1 MVTVMMPS
9 IEINEVCE
17 GEMIIIGNWYNQSDK
32 GWLYCDDLAYT
43 DPMLIEKVVLTRS
56 III

>member
-1 MVTVMMPS
+1 MMPS

-17 GEMIIIGNWYNQSDK
+17 GEMIIIGNWYNLSDK
-32 GWLYCDDLAYT
+32 GWLYCDDPAYT

>member
-1 MVTVMMPS
+1 MMPS

-17 GEMIIIGNWYNQSDK
+17 GEMIIICNWYNQSDK
-32 GWLYCDDLAYT
+32 GWLYCDDPAYT